1 MKVNQL
7 NLQGKNIAY
16 GEILSNSDLTTMTR
30 KIHYGYNNNNTS
42 LLIDLIE
49 VELLSQICSS
59 VSQTNYLPLPW
70 E

>member
-1 MKVNQL
+1 
-7 NLQGKNIAY
+7 
-16 GEILSNSDLTTMTR
+16 MTQ

-49 VELLSQICSS
+49 VELRSQTCSS

-70 E
+70 Q